1 LSGSDQV
8 PRISADEPFFTV
20 ALVKSRES
28 IDAVVARAVAA
39 TDAEG
44 ERLKEATSTAIAAA
58 AANDVRVHAGGLT
71 FDGNKVTVTP
81 MQN

>member
-1 LSGSDQV
+1 
-8 PRISADEPFFTV
+8 
-20 ALVKSRES
+20 
-28 IDAVVARAVAA
+28 VARAVAA

-44 ERLKEATSTAIAAA
+44 ERLKEATSTAIAAI
-58 AANDVRVHAGGLT
+58 AANDVRAHAGGLT